1 MSECGDC
8 RDHTDGCADCLEE
21 RKAAAGI
28 GAGIVSAAR
37 RDVIQMDQCVLEQ
50 SEVVEAC
57 AALEQTEVIR
67 SSSGNFTRSWT
78 AADGHCL
85 YRSVSEHITGGQ
97 AAFSQMRWA
106 AAGWLK
112 DHWEQMKP
120 SYQLSKK
127 KVLNAVKFGAA
138 EHMKKGTIRQV
149 PAWAWGGEQE
159 IVALA
164 ETFGVVIMVHCSRN
178 GTVHRYDEQGDERWL
193 YFDQVRENYE
203 AMHRVDGIRT
213 PLDSI

>member
-1 MSECGDC
+1 M
-8 RDHTDGCADCLEE
+8 LV
-21 RKAAAGI
+21 KLM
-28 GAGIVSAAR
+28 SAAR
-37 RDVIQMDQCVLEQ
+37 KDVIQMDQCVLEQ
-50 SEVVEAC
+50 SELVDAC
-57 AALEQTEVIR
+57 AEPEQTEVIR
-67 SSSGNFTRSWT
+67 SSSGTFTRSWT
-78 AADGHCL
+78 AANGHCL
-85 YRSVSEHITGGQ
+85 YRGVSEHITGGQ

-112 DHWEQMKP
+112 GHWEQLKP